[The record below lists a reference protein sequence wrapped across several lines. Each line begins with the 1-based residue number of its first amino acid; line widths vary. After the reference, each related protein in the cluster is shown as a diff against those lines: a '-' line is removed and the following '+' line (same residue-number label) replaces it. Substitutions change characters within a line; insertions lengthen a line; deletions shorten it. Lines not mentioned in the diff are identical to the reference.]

1 MKAYKI
7 IYNVLYDEVRIEL
20 LPDSRIL
27 NPDAKLFFFTEKI
40 HRTEDLS
47 QNFVTLVVQG
57 PWEVVIDVWAEDE
70 EAALEIAESVF
81 SVWLGKL
88 LVSRMREELE
98 VKRRAFRDIR
108 ENEAEQ
114 TKGGNKDD

>member
-47 QNFVTLVVQG
+47 QNFVTLVAQG
-57 PWEVVIDVWAEDE
+57 PWEVVIDVGAEDE

-108 ENEAEQ
+108 EAEEKN
-114 TKGGNKDD
+114 KGGSNQDD